1 VKGAG
6 RRAQCP
12 AGRCHAAARDAR
24 RAAWPMAPARVLA
37 GGSDAPPLT
46 GFLREHPG
54 AGAAPASWRPSGPG
68 VAAWCLRTLPWAW
81 TQAGGSGSA
90 ETLATSPGPILPR

>member
-1 VKGAG
+1 MPAVLPG
-6 RRAQCP
+6 RWHL
-12 AGRCHAAARDAR
+12 HAFWRTDQT
-24 RAAWPMAPARVLA
+24 L
-37 GGSDAPPLT
+37 PPLT